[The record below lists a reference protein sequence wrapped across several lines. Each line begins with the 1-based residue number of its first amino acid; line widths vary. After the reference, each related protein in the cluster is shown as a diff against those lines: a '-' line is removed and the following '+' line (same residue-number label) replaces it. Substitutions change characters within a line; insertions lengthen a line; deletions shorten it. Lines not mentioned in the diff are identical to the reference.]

1 MFESTATRLAP
12 PPSVSFLQGTLLMLC
27 ALSIVLPA
35 PAVAQAPLT
44 LAEAQRRAVARST
57 QLAAQ
62 DSAASAAREMG
73 VAAAQL
79 PDPVAKI
86 GIDNLPVEGP
96 DAFSLTR
103 DFMTMRTI
111 GVMQEFTRSEKRQAR
126 AARFEREA
134 DKFLAEK
141 TAAVASIQRETAL
154 AWLERYY
161 AQAMVRLVV
170 ELSREARAEIEAA
183 EGAYR
188 AGRGSLADVL
198 ATQSA
203 LVVLDDRASELQRRV
218 DTAIV
223 SLGRWAGEG
232 ADAALAAPPDIE
244 RLDAAAIE
252 GALTRLPD
260 LAALVRKEDLA
271 AAEVHVARSARQ
283 PDWSAEVMFS
293 VRGPA
298 YGNMV
303 SFNVSLPLPWD
314 RANRQ
319 DREVAAR
326 IAVLDQARAEREDVV
341 RARSAD
347 VRAMLIEWHNVRE
360 RRVRYERE
368 LSPLAA
374 ERTQALLGAYRGGKA
389 SVNDVLA
396 ARRNEIDVRLQSLEL
411 ELAAARL
418 WAQLNFLFPD
428 AATLPPGTVITVKDT
443 Q

>member
-1 MFESTATRLAP
+1 
-12 PPSVSFLQGTLLMLC
+12 
-27 ALSIVLPA
+27 
-35 PAVAQAPLT
+35 
-44 LAEAQRRAVARST
+44 
-57 QLAAQ
+57 
-62 DSAASAAREMG
+62 
-73 VAAAQL
+73 
-79 PDPVAKI
+79 
-86 GIDNLPVEGP
+86 
-96 DAFSLTR
+96 
-103 DFMTMRTI
+103 
-111 GVMQEFTRSEKRQAR
+111 
-126 AARFEREA
+126 
-134 DKFLAEK
+134 
-141 TAAVASIQRETAL
+141 
-154 AWLERYY
+154 
-161 AQAMVRLVV
+161 
-170 ELSREARAEIEAA
+170 
-183 EGAYR
+183 
-188 AGRGSLADVL
+188 
-198 ATQSA
+198 
-203 LVVLDDRASELQRRV
+203 
-218 DTAIV
+218 
-223 SLGRWAGEG
+223 
-232 ADAALAAPPDIE
+232 
-244 RLDAAAIE
+244 
-252 GALTRLPD
+252 
-260 LAALVRKEDLA
+260 
-271 AAEVHVARSARQ
+271 
-283 PDWSAEVMFS
+283 MFS